1 MQDNSQQAGEE
12 NNFLQSEQPEEAE
25 KEVKDIDVS
34 WTASEYVEHHRPT
47 SWYAGLSVA
56 TGLAVTLV
64 FLLTRDTV
72 SVVVIV
78 MMGVLFGV
86 FASRKPEV
94 REYSINP
101 RGISISGK
109 LYPHEEFRSFSIH
122 QEEGLR
128 SLFLTPVKRFMP
140 GITIYYPPD
149 QEDAIME
156 ALANFLPF
164 EEGEPDAVDRFM
176 SKIRF

>member
-1 MQDNSQQAGEE
+1 MQDDSQQVGEE
-12 NNFLQSEQPEEAE
+12 NSFTQNKQREEPE
-25 KEVKDIDVS
+25 KDVNVS
-34 WTASEYVEHHRPT
+34 WTASEYVEHHKPT
-47 SWYAGLSVA
+47 SWYTGLSVV
-56 TGLAVTLV
+56 TGLAVALV
-64 FLLTRDTV
+64 FLLTRDII
-72 SVVVIV
+72 SVIV
-78 MMGVLFGV
+78 ITMMGILFGV

-101 RGISISGK
+101 RGLSISGK
-109 LYPHEEFRSFSIH
+109 LYPHELFRSFSIH

-164 EEGEPDAVDRFM
+164 EEGEPDVVDRFM
-176 SKIRF
+176 GKIRF